1 MPTRDAA
8 TQELLD
14 RAEIRD
20 LMMRY
25 SQAVDRQDHEL
36 LRSIFTEDVYFN
48 YDNGVAEFR
57 GLYGYVKMVAGL
69 KRHRVTMH
77 FMENQT
83 IQVKGDTARM
93 ETYANNHHVTI
104 GSDGKETDHVVVC
117 RYLDDLVRVDGHW
130 KVKKRVMVVGWVRDD
145 PIVKTNP
152 GEPAPR

>member
-1 MPTRDAA
+1 MPARDVA

-25 SQAVDRQDHEL
+25 SRAVDRQDHEL
-36 LRSIFTEDVYFN
+36 LRSIFTEDVHFN
-48 YDNGVAEFR
+48 YDNGRTEFR
-57 GLYGYVKMVAGL
+57 GHDGYVKMVSGL

-83 IQVKGDTARM
+83 IQVNGDTARM

-104 GSDGKETDHVVVC
+104 GQDGKEIDHVVVC
-117 RYLDDLVRVDGHW
+117 RYLDDLVRVDGRW

-145 PIVKTNP
+145 PIVKTTP
-152 GEPAPR
+152 GQPAPR